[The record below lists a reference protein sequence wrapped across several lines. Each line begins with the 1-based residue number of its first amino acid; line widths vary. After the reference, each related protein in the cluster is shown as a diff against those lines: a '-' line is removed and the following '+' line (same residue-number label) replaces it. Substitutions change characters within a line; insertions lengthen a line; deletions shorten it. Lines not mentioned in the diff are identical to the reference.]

1 MAAMDRRY
9 VLVHAEAARGA
20 AVPLH
25 VHRHATRYLL
35 LVDGELDVRRD
46 GERVRL
52 TAPDACAVPSGIP
65 HALTV
70 ASEHA
75 RFVVVCDPSAEPA
88 VRALAGDPPLEP
100 DDLAAV
106 LAAADVTLL

>member
-9 VLVHAEAARGA
+9 VLVHAQAARGA

-25 VHRHATRYLL
+25 VDRHATRWLL
-35 LVDGELDVRRD
+35 LIDGELDVRRD
-46 GERVRL
+46 GEHVRL
-52 TAPDACAVPSGIP
+52 AAPDACAVPQGIP

-70 ASEHA
+70 ASANA
-75 RFVVVCDPSAEPA
+75 RFVVVCDPASQQA
-88 VRALAGDPPLEP
+88 VRALAGDPPLDP